1 MNSVPFPLFSSSKL
15 HELDYKINTMGE
27 ASHTQ
32 MHLRDKVPRQKKAED
47 GLGSNPTD
55 DMAVS
60 KER

>member
-15 HELDYKINTMGE
+15 CELDYKINTMGE

-32 MHLRDKVPRQKKAED
+32 MYLRDKVPHQKKAED

-55 DMAVS
+55 DMDVS